1 MKTSCFF
8 RVPVSEEPSFQMC
21 FGITFTLSPQRQM
34 EKHSFISIGKGYTKW
49 SLCQKKRKMEKK
61 RTLQHWTGEM
71 GLMIQYADSKEDP
84 AHVTKYNAI
93 LFFFFP
99 PSFTELQPQQQLHF
113 PFDPTV
119 RGYHWTVGKGEK
131 TRDPLPERSLT
142 LQFLSS
148 GVVSSNSSPSLKL
161 ISVFLKVL

>member
-1 MKTSCFF
+1 MLWNNIHVKSPKTDGEAFLHLNWQGLHQMVF
-8 RVPVSEEPSFQMC
+8 VSK
-21 FGITFTLSPQRQM
+21 
-34 EKHSFISIGKGYTKW
+34 EKKW
-49 SLCQKKRKMEKK
+49 KKK

>member
-61 RTLQHWTGEM
+61 KRTLQHWTGEM

-99 PSFTELQPQQQLHF
+99 RPSQNYNL
-113 PFDPTV
+113 
-119 RGYHWTVGKGEK
+119 
-131 TRDPLPERSLT
+131 
-142 LQFLSS
+142 
-148 GVVSSNSSPSLKL
+148 SNSYVFPSTPLYEDTTGRWGRGRKQGIL
-161 ISVFLKVL
+161 CPRGHLLCSSCRRGWFHQIPRRV